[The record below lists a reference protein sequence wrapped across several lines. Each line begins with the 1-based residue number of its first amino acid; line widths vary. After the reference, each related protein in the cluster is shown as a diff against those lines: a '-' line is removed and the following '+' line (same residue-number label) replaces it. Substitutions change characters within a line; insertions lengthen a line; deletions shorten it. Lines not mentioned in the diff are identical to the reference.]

1 MASLPTKVQPSAS
14 LYVGDLL
21 PTVTEANL
29 FEIFTN
35 VGHIASIRVC
45 RDHLTKRS
53 LGYAYVNYLQV
64 ADAERALD
72 TLNNTLIKGR
82 PCRIMWCQRD
92 PSVRKSGVGNIFIKN
107 LDPATGHK
115 ELYDIFS
122 SYGNILSCKVAFD
135 ENGQN
140 KGFGFVHF
148 ESQDSANRAIHENNN
163 KMVGNKVIYVGRF
176 ESKKERNQQKESTWT
191 NVYIKN
197 IGLDVSDKELRD
209 AFGRYGKITSAVIM
223 RKEDGTSKGFGF
235 VNFEK
240 HEDAVKSLA
249 LNEKPLGK
257 EQKQIWCGR
266 AQKKTERQAE
276 LLNRL
281 KHIKMERIKQ
291 FSGINLYI
299 KNLEDD
305 IKEDQ
310 LRKEF
315 SVFGTIRS
323 LKIMTDEKN
332 NSKGFGFI
340 CFDAPDEASRAI
352 SEMNNRPLTGTNK
365 PLYVAYHEP
374 KEIRRQKLLQEQ
386 LHRKQNP
393 RPNMIQAVYPPPGYS
408 YPSNAGP
415 PQYMYPPQL
424 VRQQHSRGWTYPP
437 GPMPYQQPPAQNQLP
452 RSNVGR
458 SAGAAVR
465 PKTNQPPR
473 TRPNVEIQ
481 SIEQL
486 YQYPP
491 EQQKLLLGEKL
502 YSLIQKKQPE
512 RAGKI
517 TGMLL
522 DAGWEIEELF
532 SLLVNEEKLNQ
543 KIDEAMGVLLTNP
556 LSQ

>member
-72 TLNNTLIKGR
+72 TLNNTQIKGR

-107 LDPATGHK
+107 LDHSVGHK

-122 SYGNILSCKVAFD
+122 PFGNILSCKVAFD
-135 ENGQN
+135 ENGQS
-140 KGFGFVHF
+140 KGFGFVHY
-148 ESQDSANRAIHENNN
+148 ESQDSATRAIQELNGKPVHH
-163 KMVGNKVIYVGRF
+163 KTIYVGRF

-197 IGLDVSDKELRD
+197 IGSDVSDKELRD
-209 AFGRYGKITSAVIM
+209 AFVRYGKITSAVIM
-223 RKEDGTSKGFGF
+223 RKEDGSSKGFGF
-235 VNFEK
+235 VNFER

-257 EQKQIWCGR
+257 EGKQIWCGR

-305 IKEDQ
+305 VKEDQ

-315 SVFGTIRS
+315 SAFGNIRS

-340 CFDAPDEASRAI
+340 CFDTPDEASRAI
-352 SEMNNRPLTGTNK
+352 AEMNNRPLTGSNK

-424 VRQQHSRGWTYPP
+424 VRQQHTRGWTYPP
-437 GPMPYQQPPAQNQLP
+437 APLPYQQPAQNQVP
-452 RSNVGR
+452 RSQQVR
-458 SAGAAVR
+458 SSGAAAVR
-465 PKTNQPPR
+465 PKANQPPR
-473 TRPNVEIQ
+473 PRPNVEIQ

-486 YQYPP
+486 YQFPP

-502 YSLIQKKQPE
+502 YSLIQKKQPD

-532 SLLVNEEKLNQ
+532 SLLVNEDKLNQ
-543 KIDEAMGVLLTNP
+543 KIEEAMSVLLTNP

>member
-1 MASLPTKVQPSAS
+1 MASLPAKVQPSAS

-72 TLNNTLIKGR
+72 TLNNTQIKGR

-107 LDPATGHK
+107 LDPAIGHK
-115 ELYDIFS
+115 ELYDMFS
-122 SYGNILSCKVAFD
+122 VYGNILSCKVAFD
-135 ENGQN
+135 ETGQS

-148 ESQDSANRAIHENNN
+148 ETQESANGAINENNGKGINN
-163 KMVGNKVIYVGRF
+163 KSIYVGRF

-197 IGLDVSDKELRD
+197 IGVDVTEKELKD
-209 AFGRYGKITSAVIM
+209 AFGRFGKITSAVIM

-235 VNFEK
+235 VNFEI

-249 LNEKPLGK
+249 LNEKPFGK
-257 EQKQIWCGR
+257 EQKPIWCGR

-291 FSGINLYI
+291 YSGINLYI

-315 SVFGTIRS
+315 SIFGTIRS
-323 LKIMTDEKN
+323 LKIMNDERN

-340 CFDAPDEASRAI
+340 CFDTTEEATRALT
-352 SEMNNRPLTGTNK
+352 EMNNRPLPGTTK

-393 RPNMIQAVYPPPGYS
+393 HMRTNMIQAVYPPPGYS

-424 VRQQHSRGWTYPP
+424 VRQKPSRGWT
-437 GPMPYQQPPAQNQLP
+437 
-452 RSNVGR
+452 
-458 SAGAAVR
+458 
-465 PKTNQPPR
+465 
-473 TRPNVEIQ
+473 
-481 SIEQL
+481 
-486 YQYPP
+486 
-491 EQQKLLLGEKL
+491 
-502 YSLIQKKQPE
+502 
-512 RAGKI
+512 
-517 TGMLL
+517 
-522 DAGWEIEELF
+522 
-532 SLLVNEEKLNQ
+532 
-543 KIDEAMGVLLTNP
+543 
-556 LSQ
+556 

>member
-1 MASLPTKVQPSAS
+1 
-14 LYVGDLL
+14 
-21 PTVTEANL
+21 
-29 FEIFTN
+29 
-35 VGHIASIRVC
+35 
-45 RDHLTKRS
+45 
-53 LGYAYVNYLQV
+53 
-64 ADAERALD
+64 
-72 TLNNTLIKGR
+72 
-82 PCRIMWCQRD
+82 
-92 PSVRKSGVGNIFIKN
+92 
-107 LDPATGHK
+107 
-115 ELYDIFS
+115 
-122 SYGNILSCKVAFD
+122 
-135 ENGQN
+135 
-140 KGFGFVHF
+140 
-148 ESQDSANRAIHENNN
+148 
-163 KMVGNKVIYVGRF
+163 MVGNKVIYVGRF

-323 LKIMTDEKN
+323 FKIMTDEKN

-543 KIDEAMGVLLTNP
+543 KIDEAMAVLLSNP